1 MIGWMQSWAAS
12 RAVRPGLP
20 FFGQMTIPRELFLRA
35 GRLCQ
40 RPVRELERCRRNRVC
55 YEGVPVSDWQSLPG
69 VSGRVLDMQL
79 TIRGDYER
87 FSIRA
92 AEGEGLYTEITLL
105 PLKGIIRTDRLM
117 SGFTEDVAHVRD
129 FPVDFTAGE
138 IRLRVLMDKY
148 SLELFV
154 NGGEQA
160 ASMTLYTPLAA
171 DGIRFSAEG
180 EALLD
185 VEKYDLVMD

>member
-1 MIGWMQSWAAS
+1 M
-12 RAVRPGLP
+12 
-20 FFGQMTIPRELFLRA
+20 
-35 GRLCQ
+35 
-40 RPVRELERCRRNRVC
+40 
-55 YEGVPVSDWQSLPG
+55 
-69 VSGRVLDMQL
+69 
-79 TIRGDYER
+79 
-87 FSIRA
+87 
-92 AEGEGLYTEITLL
+92 
-105 PLKGIIRTDRLM
+105 
-117 SGFTEDVAHVRD
+117 RD

-138 IRLRVLMDKY
+138 MRLRVLMDKY

-160 ASMTLYTPLAA
+160 ASMTLYTPLTA